1 MANVI
6 FICDGCGHQSVN
18 DELCPSCGIKMYRDN
33 DEWRDNYDDIEEP
46 IEGDNEKLGET

>member
-6 FICDGCGHQSVN
+6 FICDSCGEQSIK

-33 DEWRDNYDDIEEP
+33 DEWRDNYRDADYDASSEFKEV
-46 IEGDNEKLGET
+46 DTD